1 MKKNKINSYQ
11 KLKNKY
17 EKEIQEL
24 INDIYA
30 LVSEE
35 DFNLEMQVRM
45 KWKLRYASDSIVWS
59 GDASK
64 IVEKVYFDGILNRL
78 KDEHK

>member
-24 INDIYA
+24 TNDIYA
-30 LVSEE
+30 LVNEE

-59 GDASK
+59 GYASK